1 MKYETLEL
9 EREGPVLRVWLNRP
23 AKRNAL
29 NTTAL
34 EEIAACF
41 AALQT
46 EFEARVV
53 VLGGRGESFCAGA
66 DRRDPPGTARM
77 RASSGASERE
87 RRWASQLGRRAC
99 AAIQALEAVTIARV
113 HGHAVGGGFA
123 LALACDLRVAGD
135 DASFHIPEVD
145 LGVPLS
151 WGATARLIDE
161 IGMARARE
169 LILVCDRVDAARAER
184 LGVVHQVVPRAG
196 LDAAVDALARRIAAK
211 PEIAVHMTKTQFR
224 AYAQGAVRGDVTE
237 TDGDLLMASSR
248 VGVARESF
256 RTGE

>member
-1 MKYETLEL
+1 MQFETLEL
-9 EREGPVLRVWLNRP
+9 VREGPILRVWLNRP
-23 AKRNAL
+23 SKRNAL
-29 NTTAL
+29 NGTAL
-34 EEIAACF
+34 REIAECF
-41 AALQT
+41 GALQT
-46 EFEARVV
+46 DFEARVV

-66 DRRDPPGTARM
+66 DRKDPPGTERM
-77 RASSGASERE
+77 RAGSDAGDRE

-99 AAIQALEAVTIARV
+99 TAIQQLEAVTIARV

-123 LALACDLRVAGD
+123 LALACDLRVASD

-151 WGATARLIDE
+151 WGATPRLIDE

-184 LGVVHQVVPRAG
+184 LGVVHRVVPPEE
-196 LDAAVDALARRIAAK
+196 LDAAVDGLARRIAAK

-224 AYAQGAVRGDVTE
+224 AYAQGAARGDVTE

-248 VGVARESF
+248 VGTARASF
-256 RTGE
+256 RTGD